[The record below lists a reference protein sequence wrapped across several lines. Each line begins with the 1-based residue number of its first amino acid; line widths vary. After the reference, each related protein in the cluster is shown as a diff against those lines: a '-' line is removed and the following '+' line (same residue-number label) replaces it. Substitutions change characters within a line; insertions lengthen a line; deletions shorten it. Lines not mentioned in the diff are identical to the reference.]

1 MSQYLYFDWCLF
13 FKQQLFSQKIR
24 LWQNG
29 LEKYLT
35 KMSVCVL
42 VCEVSRDQKFCS
54 KYNHQKTSRRANLP
68 TQDLDKVSI
77 PILSDD
83 CWVTKMLLVF
93 DKKHQANSIMNGSGH
108 VEAIK
113 SKLSVLNAL
122 LNAYVSFLC
131 SYCFVV
137 LDLLNNLVLRKIT
150 AICFVSIAWC
160 YSSRRKLENWVFE
173 IVHYLIAWHYCDK
186 CMCPYHWND
195 WKFLSHLF

>member
-1 MSQYLYFDWCLF
+1 M
-13 FKQQLFSQKIR
+13 FSQKIR
-24 LWQNG
+24 LWPNG
-29 LEKYLT
+29 LDKYLT

-54 KYNHQKTSRRANLP
+54 KYNHQKTSRRANLA
-68 TQDLDKVSI
+68 TKDLDIEFHSNFT
-77 PILSDD
+77 DD
-83 CWVTKMLLVF
+83 CWVAKMLLVF

-108 VEAIK
+108 VQAIK

-122 LNAYVSFLC
+122 FNAYVSFLC

-160 YSSRRKLENWVFE
+160 
-173 IVHYLIAWHYCDK
+173 
-186 CMCPYHWND
+186 
-195 WKFLSHLF
+195 